1 MGKVL
6 NGEGEKKVTGI
17 RIRRLI
23 NWALPLLGMGLML
36 FYDLCETACSY
47 LQGSFLGVDLKLVG
61 ILFMT
66 ALLAMNL
73 LEKSRLPV
81 PAERL
86 RNLMLAG
93 ALGGE
98 VVLVHFQIVHETY
111 CAFCLAFGLCL
122 LLLFIVNFRRQD
134 RYPALSAFLA
144 GAAAFALFFDGSIV
158 PLYR

>member
-1 MGKVL
+1 L
-6 NGEGEKKVTGI
+6 NDEGEKKVTGK

-36 FYDLCETACSY
+36 FYDLCDTACSY

-98 VVLVHFQIVHETY
+98 VILVHFQIVHETY

-122 LLLFIVNFRRQD
+122 LLLFIANFRRQD
-134 RYPALSAFLA
+134 RYPALLAFLA
-144 GAAAFALFFDGSIV
+144 GIASFSLFFAGSVV